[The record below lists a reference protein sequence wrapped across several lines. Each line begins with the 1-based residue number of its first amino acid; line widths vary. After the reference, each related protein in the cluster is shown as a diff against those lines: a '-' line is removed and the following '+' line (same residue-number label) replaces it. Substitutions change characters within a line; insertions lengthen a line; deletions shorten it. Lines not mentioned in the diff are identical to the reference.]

1 MQIQIHK
8 SLAEV
13 LQIKPDKDGLYFC
26 NERLLVPVKLV
37 EEAMSLNDINWKIK
51 LEKLKSN
58 GK

>member
-13 LQIKPDKDGLYFC
+13 LQIKPDKNGLYFC
-26 NERLLVPVKLV
+26 NEKLLVPVKLV

-51 LEKLKSN
+51 LENKK
-58 GK
+58 